1 MYKPNGR
8 WADTA
13 AGLVKTA
20 KLKGKLK
27 ADASPSMLSLSNAS
41 EEIAKALRN
50 RQDAASAALYGLC
63 AIGRYGGSMARSSA
77 CHPSREFQSMGSSAE
92 SGHPAIDINLCSSS
106 WTQSNVHLDNYL
118 ITSAF

>member
-13 AGLVKTA
+13 AGLVKTT
-20 KLKGKLK
+20 KLNGKLK

-41 EEIAKALRN
+41 EEIAKALRI

-63 AIGRYGGSMARSSA
+63 AIGRVRWVDGKIVRLPPVEEVPVDGLER
-77 CHPSREFQSMGSSAE
+77 
-92 SGHPAIDINLCSSS
+92 
-106 WTQSNVHLDNYL
+106 
-118 ITSAF
+118 

>member
-41 EEIAKALRN
+41 EEIAKALRI

-77 CHPSREFQSMGSSAE
+77 CHPSFQSMGSSAE

-106 WTQSNVHLDNYL
+106 WTQS
-118 ITSAF
+118 IISMTI